1 MGGGDLTG
9 DAGSK
14 GEGGGGLGGSDGD
27 VGGGASGGGLQAMW

>member
-9 DAGSK
+9 NAGSK

-27 VGGGASGGGLQAMW
+27 VVCVGGCAMQGMW